1 MKTEVKHNGFE
12 EESYRVI
19 IRANDIVLNFIAET
33 KKELIEK
40 IKFISE
46 ALRLPELPVKKDK
59 DGYDIEEEEYKRK
72 IFVSVIERDL
82 TAIIFPICDLADFY
96 KN

>member
-19 IRANDIVLNFIAET
+19 IRADNIVLNFIAET
-33 KKELIEK
+33 KKELVEK
-40 IKFISE
+40 IIFISK
-46 ALRLPELPVKKDK
+46 ALVLPELPVKKDE
-59 DGYDIEEEEYKRK
+59 DGYDIEDEEYKRK

-82 TAIIFPICDLADFY
+82 TAVIFPICDLAYWY